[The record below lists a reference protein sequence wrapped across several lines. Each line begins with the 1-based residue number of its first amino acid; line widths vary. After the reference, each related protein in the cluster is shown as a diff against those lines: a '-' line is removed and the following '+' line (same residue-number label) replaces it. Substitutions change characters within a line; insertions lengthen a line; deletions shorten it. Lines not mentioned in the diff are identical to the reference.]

1 MELRSTGAEESK
13 EKEVDMIIKISY
25 IKKRDSE
32 DRLRRLAVLILS
44 KSKNKLDNNDK
55 QR

>member
-1 MELRSTGAEESK
+1 MELRSTGAEEK

-32 DRLRRLAVLILS
+32 DRLRRLAVLICS
-44 KSKNKLDNNDK
+44 KSKELANDK
-55 QR
+55 HKRT